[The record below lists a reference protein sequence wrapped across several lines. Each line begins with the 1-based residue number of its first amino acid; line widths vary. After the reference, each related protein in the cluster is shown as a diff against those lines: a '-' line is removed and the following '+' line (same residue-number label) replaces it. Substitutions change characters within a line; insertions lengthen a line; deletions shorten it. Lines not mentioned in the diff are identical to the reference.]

1 MPGIKTSELN
11 YCFGFIIG
19 AAAAA
24 TMICT
29 SLGFLQKVTALERE
43 RERVREGG
51 GSVANPM
58 MLRFQPAARCYLLIL
73 PCQIARH

>member
-24 TMICT
+24 AMICT
-29 SLGFLQKVTALERE
+29 LLGFLQKVTALERE
-43 RERVREGG
+43 RVRERERERDTA
-51 GSVANPM
+51 V
-58 MLRFQPAARCYLLIL
+58 
-73 PCQIARH
+73 

>member
-1 MPGIKTSELN
+1 MLGIKTSELN

-24 TMICT
+24 AAMICT

-51 GSVANPM
+51 GSPAND
-58 MLRFQPAARCYLLIL
+58 AEVSTSC
-73 PCQIARH
+73 

>member
-24 TMICT
+24 AAAMICT

-43 RERVREGG
+43 RVRERERESQRG
-51 GSVANPM
+51 V
-58 MLRFQPAARCYLLIL
+58 
-73 PCQIARH
+73 